1 MYDGVKLIIIIT
13 LIIIIIIWDTNS
25 IRDSIEL
32 TASCISGTRV
42 PTEIQ

>member
-13 LIIIIIIWDTNS
+13 LIIIIIWDTNS